1 MILSMT
7 GFGKASVVYKN
18 KKITAEIKSLNSKQL
33 DFAIRLPQQYREIEL
48 VHHRRGEYPLAELR
62 LSPDIED
69 MVAEAYGRERHDGGN
84 EQ

>member
-48 VHHRRGEYPLAELR
+48 VLR
-62 LSPDIED
+62 N
-69 MVAEAYGRERHDGGN
+69 MVAKLLERGKVDLYV
-84 EQ
+84 